1 MATTDRI
8 RRIERS
14 RKRPSWVA
22 GLALLVLL
30 GLGACAPSVV
40 GQPAEEPTLLA
51 SRVGTG
57 GLCPVDT
64 CRDDLRV
71 LSDGTWTW
79 DGGTGR
85 SADGELS
92 DAELD
97 ALTDAISGT
106 RLEDAPEF
114 TDTCPIAFDGLE
126 YTYLWVIDG
135 TEHRVSSCEV
145 VVDPEEPLV
154 AILDRLARRVAS

>member
-1 MATTDRI
+1 M
-8 RRIERS
+8 
-14 RKRPSWVA
+14 
-22 GLALLVLL
+22 
-30 GLGACAPSVV
+30 
-40 GQPAEEPTLLA
+40 
-51 SRVGTG
+51 
-57 GLCPVDT
+57 CPVDT

-79 DGGTGR
+79 DGGTDR
-85 SADGELS
+85 SAAGELS

-97 ALTDAISGT
+97 ALTDAIAGT

-114 TDTCPIAFDGLE
+114 TDTCPIAYDGLE
-126 YTYLWVIDG
+126 YTYLWVIEG

-154 AILDRLARRVAS
+154 AILDGLAATASGSG